1 MIISVITPVY
11 NRADSI
17 ERCMASVKE
26 ARHHLQAS
34 WGRED
39 YKNISIE
46 HIVVDDGSNDN
57 TSQIV
62 RQYADKHNWIS
73 FISFPENRG
82 TNAARNAAIEA
93 AKGEWCVLLDSDDY
107 FLPTAFV
114 TIAKS
119 MKSHPSYQ
127 HYMFAP
133 DDMQPYYA
141 QNQILKGCKEKAL
154 LYPDFLNGHIEGDFI
169 HVCNTAILRQH
180 HFDEQ
185 LRIHEGVFFLM
196 FFREARQMWFTNEVV
211 TIRERNRKDS
221 VTHEMIRTKSVYIER
236 TIRSD
241 ELLLKHF
248 EDDLKTLHMQRRLS
262 CIKTHLLEN
271 LLLLSEYAKMGILI
285 HNNDILVTPKYH
297 IIRLLYALRGGF
309 LLRWLLQSYLVL
321 KYQVFHKSIS
331 S

>member
-1 MIISVITPVY
+1 MG
-11 NRADSI
+11 
-17 ERCMASVKE
+17 E
-26 ARHHLQAS
+26 
-34 WGRED
+34 GD

-73 FISFPENRG
+73 FIFFPENRG

-93 AKGEWCVLLDSDDY
+93 AKGEWCVMLDSDDY

-154 LYPDFLNGHIEGDFI
+154 LYPDFLNGHIGGDFV
-169 HVCNTAILRQH
+169 HVCNTEILRRH
-180 HFDEQ
+180 PFNEQ
-185 LRIHEGVFFLM
+185 IRIYEGLFFLM
-196 FFREARQMWFTNEVV
+196 FFREAQLMWFTNEVV
-211 TIRERNRKDS
+211 TLRERNRSDS
-221 VTHEMIRTKSVYIER
+221 VSREFIRTKRVFIER
-236 TIRSD
+236 SILHA
-241 ELLLKHF
+241 ELMLENF
-248 EDDLKTLHMQRRLS
+248 EEDMKTLHMLRRLS
-262 CIKTHLLEN
+262 AIKERLLEN
-271 LLLLSEYAKMGILI
+271 LLFVSYYQKAKAILRSNDIIPNRKFKILI
-285 HNNDILVTPKYH
+285 LVYM
-297 IIRLLYALRGGF
+297 LRSGF
-309 LLRWLLQSYLVL
+309 AYRYLLQAYLFI
-321 KYQVFHKSIS
+321 KYQVFHKRLA
-331 S
+331 

>member
-34 WGRED
+34 WGRGD

-73 FISFPENRG
+73 FISFPENKG
-82 TNAARNAAIEA
+82 TNAARNAAIAA

-119 MKSHPSYQ
+119 MRSHPSYQ

-141 QNQILKGCKEKAL
+141 HNQILKGCKEKAL
-154 LYPDFLNGHIEGDFI
+154 LYPDFLNGHIGGDFV
-169 HVCNTAILRQH
+169 HVCNTEILRRH
-180 HFDEQ
+180 PFNEQ
-185 LRIHEGVFFLM
+185 IRIITV
-196 FFREARQMWFTNEVV
+196 R
-211 TIRERNRKDS
+211 
-221 VTHEMIRTKSVYIER
+221 
-236 TIRSD
+236 
-241 ELLLKHF
+241 
-248 EDDLKTLHMQRRLS
+248 
-262 CIKTHLLEN
+262 
-271 LLLLSEYAKMGILI
+271 
-285 HNNDILVTPKYH
+285 
-297 IIRLLYALRGGF
+297 
-309 LLRWLLQSYLVL
+309 
-321 KYQVFHKSIS
+321 
-331 S
+331 

>member
-1 MIISVITPVY
+1 MG
-11 NRADSI
+11 
-17 ERCMASVKE
+17 E
-26 ARHHLQAS
+26 
-34 WGRED
+34 GD

-73 FISFPENRG
+73 FIFFPENRG

-154 LYPDFLNGHIEGDFI
+154 LYPDFLNGHIGGDFV
-169 HVCNTAILRQH
+169 HVCNTEILRRH
-180 HFDEQ
+180 PFNEQ
-185 LRIHEGVFFLM
+185 IRIYEGLFFLM
-196 FFREARQMWFTNEVV
+196 FFREAQLMWFTNEVV
-211 TIRERNRKDS
+211 TLRERNRSDS
-221 VTHEMIRTKSVYIER
+221 VSREFIRTKRVFIER
-236 TIRSD
+236 SILHA
-241 ELLLKHF
+241 ELMLENF
-248 EDDLKTLHMQRRLS
+248 EEDMKTLHMLRRLS
-262 CIKTHLLEN
+262 AIKERLLEN
-271 LLLLSEYAKMGILI
+271 LLFVSYYQKAKAILRSNDIIPNRKFKILI
-285 HNNDILVTPKYH
+285 LVYM
-297 IIRLLYALRGGF
+297 LRSGF
-309 LLRWLLQSYLVL
+309 AYRYLLQAYLFI
-321 KYQVFHKSIS
+321 KYQVFHKRLA
-331 S
+331 

>member
-34 WGRED
+34 WGRGE

-141 QNQILKGCKEKAL
+141 QNQILKGCKEKSL
-154 LYPDFLNGHIEGDFI
+154 LYPDFLNGHIGGDFV
-169 HVCNTAILRQH
+169 HVCNTEILRRH
-180 HFDEQ
+180 PFNEQ
-185 LRIHEGVFFLM
+185 IRIYEGLFFLM
-196 FFREARQMWFTNEVV
+196 FFREAQQMWFTNEVV
-211 TIRERNRKDS
+211 TLRERNRSDS
-221 VTHEMIRTKSVYIER
+221 VSREVIRTKRVFIER
-236 TIRSD
+236 SILHA
-241 ELLLKHF
+241 ELMLENF
-248 EDDLKTLHMQRRLS
+248 EEEMKTLHMLRRLS
-262 CIKTHLLEN
+262 AIKARLLEN
-271 LLLLSEYAKMGILI
+271 LLLVSDYQKAKAILRSNDIIPNRKFKILI
-285 HNNDILVTPKYH
+285 LVYM
-297 IIRLLYALRGGF
+297 LRSGF
-309 LLRWLLQSYLVL
+309 AYRYLLQAYLFI
-321 KYQVFHKSIS
+321 KYQVFHKRLA
-331 S
+331 

>member
-1 MIISVITPVY
+1 MG
-11 NRADSI
+11 
-17 ERCMASVKE
+17 E
-26 ARHHLQAS
+26 
-34 WGRED
+34 GD

-154 LYPDFLNGHIEGDFI
+154 LYPDFLNGHIGGDFV
-169 HVCNTAILRQH
+169 HVCNTEILRRH
-180 HFDEQ
+180 PFNEQ
-185 LRIHEGVFFLM
+185 IRIYEGLFFLM
-196 FFREARQMWFTNEVV
+196 FFREAQLMWFTNEVV
-211 TIRERNRKDS
+211 TLRERNRSDS
-221 VTHEMIRTKSVYIER
+221 VSREFIRTKRVFIER
-236 TIRSD
+236 SILHA
-241 ELLLKHF
+241 ELMLENF
-248 EDDLKTLHMQRRLS
+248 EEDMKTLHMLRRLS
-262 CIKTHLLEN
+262 AIKERLLEN
-271 LLLLSEYAKMGILI
+271 LLFVSYYQKAKAILRSNDIIPNRKFKILI
-285 HNNDILVTPKYH
+285 LVYM
-297 IIRLLYALRGGF
+297 LRSGF
-309 LLRWLLQSYLVL
+309 AYRYLLQAYLFI
-321 KYQVFHKSIS
+321 KYQVFHKRLA
-331 S
+331 

>member
-1 MIISVITPVY
+1 MG
-11 NRADSI
+11 
-17 ERCMASVKE
+17 E
-26 ARHHLQAS
+26 
-34 WGRED
+34 GD

-73 FISFPENRG
+73 FIFFPENRG

-154 LYPDFLNGHIEGDFI
+154 LYPDFLNGHIGGDFV
-169 HVCNTAILRQH
+169 HVCNTEILRRH
-180 HFDEQ
+180 PFNEQ
-185 LRIHEGVFFLM
+185 IRIYEGLFFLM
-196 FFREARQMWFTNEVV
+196 FFREAQQMWFTNEVV
-211 TIRERNRKDS
+211 TIRERNRSDS
-221 VTHEMIRTKSVYIER
+221 VSREFIRTKRVFIER
-236 TIRSD
+236 SILHA
-241 ELLLKHF
+241 ELMLENF
-248 EDDLKTLHMQRRLS
+248 EEEMKTLHMVRRLS
-262 CIKTHLLEN
+262 AIKERLLEN
-271 LLLLSEYAKMGILI
+271 LLLVSDYQKAKAILRRNDIIPNRKFKILI
-285 HNNDILVTPKYH
+285 LVYM
-297 IIRLLYALRGGF
+297 LRSGF
-309 LLRWLLQSYLVL
+309 AYRYLLQAYLFI
-321 KYQVFHKSIS
+321 KYQVFHKRLA
-331 S
+331 

>member
-1 MIISVITPVY
+1 M
-11 NRADSI
+11 
-17 ERCMASVKE
+17 
-26 ARHHLQAS
+26 
-34 WGRED
+34 
-39 YKNISIE
+39 
-46 HIVVDDGSNDN
+46 DDGSNDN

-154 LYPDFLNGHIEGDFI
+154 LYPDFLNGHIGGDFV
-169 HVCNTAILRQH
+169 HVCNTEILRRH
-180 HFDEQ
+180 PFNEQ
-185 LRIHEGVFFLM
+185 IRIYEGLFFLM
-196 FFREARQMWFTNEVV
+196 FFREAQQMWFTNEVV
-211 TIRERNRKDS
+211 TLRERNRSDS
-221 VTHEMIRTKSVYIER
+221 VSREVIRTKRVFIER
-236 TIRSD
+236 SILHA
-241 ELLLKHF
+241 ELMLENF
-248 EDDLKTLHMQRRLS
+248 EEEMKTLHMLRRLS
-262 CIKTHLLEN
+262 AIKARILEN
-271 LLLLSEYAKMGILI
+271 LLLVSDYQKAKAILRR
-285 HNNDILVTPKYH
+285 NDIIPNRKFKILTLVYM
-297 IIRLLYALRGGF
+297 LQLGF
-309 LLRWLLQSYLVL
+309 AYRYLLQAYLFI
-321 KYQVFHKSIS
+321 KYQVFHKRLA
-331 S
+331 

>member
-1 MIISVITPVY
+1 MHGKC
-11 NRADSI
+11 
-17 ERCMASVKE
+17 ERG
-26 ARHHLQAS
+26 QAS
-34 WGRED
+34 WGRGD

-154 LYPDFLNGHIEGDFI
+154 LYPDFLNGHIGGDFV
-169 HVCNTAILRQH
+169 HVCNTEILRRH
-180 HFDEQ
+180 PFNEQ
-185 LRIHEGVFFLM
+185 IRIYEGLFFLM
-196 FFREARQMWFTNEVV
+196 FFREAQQMWFTNEVV
-211 TIRERNRKDS
+211 TLRERNRSDS
-221 VTHEMIRTKSVYIER
+221 VSREVIRTKRVFIER
-236 TIRSD
+236 SILHA
-241 ELLLKHF
+241 ELMLENF
-248 EDDLKTLHMQRRLS
+248 EEEMKTLHMLRRLS
-262 CIKTHLLEN
+262 AIKARLLEN
-271 LLLLSEYAKMGILI
+271 LLLVSDYQKAKAILRSNDIIPNRKFKILI
-285 HNNDILVTPKYH
+285 LVYM
-297 IIRLLYALRGGF
+297 LRSGF
-309 LLRWLLQSYLVL
+309 AYRYLLQAYLFI
-321 KYQVFHKSIS
+321 KYQVFHKRLA
-331 S
+331 

>member
-34 WGRED
+34 WGRGE

-154 LYPDFLNGHIEGDFI
+154 LYPDFLNGHIGGDFV
-169 HVCNTAILRQH
+169 HVCNTEILRRH
-180 HFDEQ
+180 PFNEQ
-185 LRIHEGVFFLM
+185 IRIYEGLFFLM
-196 FFREARQMWFTNEVV
+196 FFREAQQMWFTNEVV
-211 TIRERNRKDS
+211 TLRERNRSDS
-221 VTHEMIRTKSVYIER
+221 VSREVIRTKRVFIER
-236 TIRSD
+236 SILHA
-241 ELLLKHF
+241 ELMLENF
-248 EDDLKTLHMQRRLS
+248 EEEMKTLHMLRRLS
-262 CIKTHLLEN
+262 AIKARLLEN
-271 LLLLSEYAKMGILI
+271 LLLVSDYQKAKAILRSNDIIPNRKFKILI
-285 HNNDILVTPKYH
+285 LVYM
-297 IIRLLYALRGGF
+297 LRSGF
-309 LLRWLLQSYLVL
+309 AYRYLLQAYLFI
-321 KYQVFHKSIS
+321 KYQVFHKRLA
-331 S
+331 

>member
-1 MIISVITPVY
+1 MG
-11 NRADSI
+11 
-17 ERCMASVKE
+17 E
-26 ARHHLQAS
+26 
-34 WGRED
+34 GD

-154 LYPDFLNGHIEGDFI
+154 LYPDFLNGHIGGDFV
-169 HVCNTAILRQH
+169 HVCNTEILRRH
-180 HFDEQ
+180 PFNEQ
-185 LRIHEGVFFLM
+185 IRIYEGLFFLM
-196 FFREARQMWFTNEVV
+196 FFREAQQMWFTNEVV
-211 TIRERNRKDS
+211 TIRERNRSDS
-221 VTHEMIRTKSVYIER
+221 VSREFIRTKRVFIER
-236 TIRSD
+236 SILHA
-241 ELLLKHF
+241 ELMLENF
-248 EDDLKTLHMQRRLS
+248 EEEMKTLHMLRRLS
-262 CIKTHLLEN
+262 AIKERLLEN
-271 LLLLSEYAKMGILI
+271 LLLVSDYQKAKAILRRNDIIPNRKFKILI
-285 HNNDILVTPKYH
+285 LVYM
-297 IIRLLYALRGGF
+297 LRSGF
-309 LLRWLLQSYLVL
+309 AYRYLLQAYLFI
-321 KYQVFHKSIS
+321 KYQVFHKRLA
-331 S
+331 

>member
-1 MIISVITPVY
+1 M
-11 NRADSI
+11 
-17 ERCMASVKE
+17 
-26 ARHHLQAS
+26 
-34 WGRED
+34 GRGD

-82 TNAARNAAIEA
+82 TNAARNAAIAA

-154 LYPDFLNGHIEGDFI
+154 LYPDFLNGHIGGDFV
-169 HVCNTAILRQH
+169 HVCNTEILRRH
-180 HFDEQ
+180 PFNEQ
-185 LRIHEGVFFLM
+185 IRIYEGLFFLM
-196 FFREARQMWFTNEVV
+196 FFREAQQMWFTNEVV
-211 TIRERNRKDS
+211 TLRERNRSDS
-221 VTHEMIRTKSVYIER
+221 VSREVIRTKRVFIER
-236 TIRSD
+236 SILHA
-241 ELLLKHF
+241 ELMLENF
-248 EDDLKTLHMQRRLS
+248 EEEMKTLHMLRRLS
-262 CIKTHLLEN
+262 AIKARLLEN
-271 LLLLSEYAKMGILI
+271 LLLVSDYQKAKAILRSNDIIPNRKFKILI
-285 HNNDILVTPKYH
+285 LVYM
-297 IIRLLYALRGGF
+297 LRSGF
-309 LLRWLLQSYLVL
+309 AYRYLLQAYLFI
-321 KYQVFHKSIS
+321 KYQVFHKRLA
-331 S
+331 

>member
-1 MIISVITPVY
+1 M
-11 NRADSI
+11 
-17 ERCMASVKE
+17 EE
-26 ARHHLQAS
+26 
-34 WGRED
+34 GD

-73 FISFPENRG
+73 FIFFPENRG

-154 LYPDFLNGHIEGDFI
+154 LYPDFLNGHIGGDFV
-169 HVCNTAILRQH
+169 HVCNTEILRRH
-180 HFDEQ
+180 PFNEQ
-185 LRIHEGVFFLM
+185 IRIYEGLFFLM
-196 FFREARQMWFTNEVV
+196 FFREAQLMWFTNEVV
-211 TIRERNRKDS
+211 TLRERNRSDS
-221 VTHEMIRTKSVYIER
+221 VSREFIRTKRVFIER
-236 TIRSD
+236 SILHA
-241 ELLLKHF
+241 ELMLENF
-248 EDDLKTLHMQRRLS
+248 EEDMKTLHMLRRLS
-262 CIKTHLLEN
+262 AIKERLLEN
-271 LLLLSEYAKMGILI
+271 LLFVSYYQKAKAILRSNDIIPNRKFKILI
-285 HNNDILVTPKYH
+285 LVYM
-297 IIRLLYALRGGF
+297 LRSGF
-309 LLRWLLQSYLVL
+309 AYRYLLQAYLFI
-321 KYQVFHKSIS
+321 KYQVFHKRLA
-331 S
+331 

>member
-1 MIISVITPVY
+1 MG
-11 NRADSI
+11 
-17 ERCMASVKE
+17 E
-26 ARHHLQAS
+26 
-34 WGRED
+34 GD

-73 FISFPENRG
+73 FIFFPENRG

-114 TIAKS
+114 TIARS

-154 LYPDFLNGHIEGDFI
+154 LYPDFLNGHIGGDFV
-169 HVCNTAILRQH
+169 HVCNTEILRRH
-180 HFDEQ
+180 PFNEQ
-185 LRIHEGVFFLM
+185 IRIYEGLFFLM
-196 FFREARQMWFTNEVV
+196 FFREAQLMWFTNEVV
-211 TIRERNRKDS
+211 TLRERNRSDS
-221 VTHEMIRTKSVYIER
+221 VSREFIRTKRVFIER
-236 TIRSD
+236 SILHA
-241 ELLLKHF
+241 ELMLENF
-248 EDDLKTLHMQRRLS
+248 EEDMKTLHMLRRLS
-262 CIKTHLLEN
+262 AIKERLLEN
-271 LLLLSEYAKMGILI
+271 LLLVSDYQKAKAILRSNDIIPNRKFKILI
-285 HNNDILVTPKYH
+285 LVYM
-297 IIRLLYALRGGF
+297 LRSGF
-309 LLRWLLQSYLVL
+309 AYRYLLQAYLFI
-321 KYQVFHKSIS
+321 KYQVFHKRLA
-331 S
+331 

>member
-1 MIISVITPVY
+1 MHGKC
-11 NRADSI
+11 
-17 ERCMASVKE
+17 ERG
-26 ARHHLQAS
+26 QAS
-34 WGRED
+34 WGRGD

-141 QNQILKGCKEKAL
+141 HNQILKGCKEKAL
-154 LYPDFLNGHIEGDFI
+154 LYPDFLNGHIGGDFV
-169 HVCNTAILRQH
+169 HVCNTEILRRH
-180 HFDEQ
+180 PFNEQ
-185 LRIHEGVFFLM
+185 IRIYEGLFFLM
-196 FFREARQMWFTNEVV
+196 FFREAQQMWFTNEVV
-211 TIRERNRKDS
+211 TLRERNRSDS
-221 VTHEMIRTKSVYIER
+221 VSREVIRTKRVFIER
-236 TIRSD
+236 SILHA
-241 ELLLKHF
+241 ELMLENF
-248 EDDLKTLHMQRRLS
+248 EEEMKTLHMLRRLS
-262 CIKTHLLEN
+262 AIKARLLEN
-271 LLLLSEYAKMGILI
+271 LLLVSDYQKAKAILRSNDIIPNRKFKILI
-285 HNNDILVTPKYH
+285 LVYM
-297 IIRLLYALRGGF
+297 LRSGF
-309 LLRWLLQSYLVL
+309 AYRYLLQAYLFI
-321 KYQVFHKSIS
+321 KYQVFHKRLA
-331 S
+331 

>member
-1 MIISVITPVY
+1 M
-11 NRADSI
+11 
-17 ERCMASVKE
+17 
-26 ARHHLQAS
+26 
-34 WGRED
+34 
-39 YKNISIE
+39 
-46 HIVVDDGSNDN
+46 DDGSNDN

-154 LYPDFLNGHIEGDFI
+154 LYPDFLNGHIGGDFV
-169 HVCNTAILRQH
+169 HVCNTEILRRH
-180 HFDEQ
+180 PFNEQ
-185 LRIHEGVFFLM
+185 IRIYEGLFFLM
-196 FFREARQMWFTNEVV
+196 FFREAQQMWFTNEVV
-211 TIRERNRKDS
+211 TLRERNRSDS
-221 VTHEMIRTKSVYIER
+221 VSREVIRTKRVFIER
-236 TIRSD
+236 SILHA
-241 ELLLKHF
+241 ELMLENF
-248 EDDLKTLHMQRRLS
+248 EEEMKTLHMLRRLS
-262 CIKTHLLEN
+262 AIKARLLEN
-271 LLLLSEYAKMGILI
+271 LLLVSDYQKAKAILRSNDIIPNRKFKILI
-285 HNNDILVTPKYH
+285 LVYM
-297 IIRLLYALRGGF
+297 LRSGF
-309 LLRWLLQSYLVL
+309 AYRYLLQAYLFI
-321 KYQVFHKSIS
+321 KYQVFHKRLA
-331 S
+331 

>member
-1 MIISVITPVY
+1 MG
-11 NRADSI
+11 
-17 ERCMASVKE
+17 E
-26 ARHHLQAS
+26 
-34 WGRED
+34 GD

-154 LYPDFLNGHIEGDFI
+154 LYPDFLNGHIGGDFV
-169 HVCNTAILRQH
+169 HVCNTEILRRH
-180 HFDEQ
+180 PFNEQ
-185 LRIHEGVFFLM
+185 IRIYEGLFFLM
-196 FFREARQMWFTNEVV
+196 FFREAQQMWFTNEVV
-211 TIRERNRKDS
+211 TIRERNRSDS
-221 VTHEMIRTKSVYIER
+221 VSREFIRTKRVFIER
-236 TIRSD
+236 SILHA
-241 ELLLKHF
+241 ELMLENF
-248 EDDLKTLHMQRRLS
+248 EEEMKTLHMLRRLS
-262 CIKTHLLEN
+262 AIKARLLEN
-271 LLLLSEYAKMGILI
+271 LLLVSDYQKAKAILRRNDIIPNRKFKILI
-285 HNNDILVTPKYH
+285 LVYM
-297 IIRLLYALRGGF
+297 LRSGF
-309 LLRWLLQSYLVL
+309 AYRYLLQAYLFI
-321 KYQVFHKSIS
+321 KYQVFHKRLA
-331 S
+331 

>member
-1 MIISVITPVY
+1 MG
-11 NRADSI
+11 
-17 ERCMASVKE
+17 E
-26 ARHHLQAS
+26 
-34 WGRED
+34 GD

-73 FISFPENRG
+73 FIFFPENRG

-154 LYPDFLNGHIEGDFI
+154 LYPDFLNGHIGGDFV
-169 HVCNTAILRQH
+169 HVCNTEILRRH
-180 HFDEQ
+180 PFNEQ
-185 LRIHEGVFFLM
+185 IRIYEGLFFLM
-196 FFREARQMWFTNEVV
+196 FFREAQLMWFTNEVV
-211 TIRERNRKDS
+211 TLRERNRSDS
-221 VTHEMIRTKSVYIER
+221 VSREVIRTKRVFIER
-236 TIRSD
+236 SILHA
-241 ELLLKHF
+241 ELMLENF
-248 EDDLKTLHMQRRLS
+248 EEEMKTLHMLRRLS
-262 CIKTHLLEN
+262 AIKARLLEN
-271 LLLLSEYAKMGILI
+271 LLLVSDYQKAKAILRSNDIIPNRKFKILI
-285 HNNDILVTPKYH
+285 LVYM
-297 IIRLLYALRGGF
+297 LRSGF
-309 LLRWLLQSYLVL
+309 AYRYLLQAYLFI
-321 KYQVFHKSIS
+321 KYQVFHKRLA
-331 S
+331 